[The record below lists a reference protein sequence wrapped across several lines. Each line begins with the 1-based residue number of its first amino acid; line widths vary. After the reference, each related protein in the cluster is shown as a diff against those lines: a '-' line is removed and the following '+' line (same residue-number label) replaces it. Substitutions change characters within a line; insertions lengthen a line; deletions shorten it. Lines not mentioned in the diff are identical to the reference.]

1 MFMLSKSKNH
11 LGSQALHTPPILSR
25 RDLILKTGAGF
36 AGLALTHL
44 LDRDGLLLA
53 EPGQSNAAG
62 QSASGP
68 LVPKQPHFPGQAK
81 SVIFLFMY
89 GGPSHVDLF
98 DPKPELTRNHG
109 KPMTGKGDIDVF
121 FGNPGTLMAS
131 PYKFKKYGQSGIEV
145 SELYPCLATC
155 VDDLAV
161 VRSMF
166 TESNNHSPAIFQM
179 NSGAIRPGNPALGC
193 WVTYGLGSFNEN
205 LPAFVVMYDWR
216 GGPIGG
222 APNWSAGFMPAA
234 YQGTPFRS
242 TGQPIVDLQP
252 PRHVDPQL
260 QRAQVDFM
268 AKLNRE
274 HAQKH
279 SGSSDLE
286 ARIASYELAFQMQT
300 HAPEAVDISRES
312 EETRELYGLND
323 KQTEYFGRQCLIAR
337 RLVEREVRFIQLYSG
352 GGHQQ
357 QSWDAHYGLD
367 ENHRLHCAETDKPM
381 AGLLK
386 DLKRRGL
393 LETTL
398 VVWGGEFGRMPI
410 SQSAIGRD
418 HNPHGFTMW
427 LAGGG
432 VPGGQVLGATDEL
445 GYRAVDEPHSVHDL
459 HATILQCLGLNHRK
473 LTYYYGGR
481 DQRLTNLGGDPI
493 QKLL

>member
-1 MFMLSKSKNH
+1 MMANTDHSNPLS
-11 LGSQALHTPPILSR
+11 ALPRQMLSR
-25 RDLILKTGAGF
+25 RELIFSAGAGF

-44 LDRDGLLLA
+44 LDREGLLHAQPIERVASSPHLA
-53 EPGQSNAAG
+53 N
-62 QSASGP
+62 P
-68 LVPKQPHFPGQAK
+68 LAPKEPHFQAKAK

-98 DPKPELTRNHG
+98 DPKPELTRHHG

-121 FGNPGTLMAS
+121 FGNPGNLMAS
-131 PYKFKKYGQSGIEV
+131 PYQFRKHGQSGIEV
-145 SELYPCLATC
+145 SELYPTLAGC
-155 VDDLAV
+155 IDDLAV
-161 VRSMF
+161 IRSMF

-179 NSGAIRPGNPALGC
+179 NSGTIRPGNPSLGS

-242 TGQPIVDLQP
+242 TGQPIVDLRP
-252 PRHVDPQL
+252 PAYVDPHL
-260 QRAQVDFM
+260 QRAQVDLM
-268 AKLNRE
+268 EKLNRQ
-274 HAQKH
+274 HARLRP
-279 SGSSDLE
+279 GNTDLE
-286 ARIASYELAFQMQT
+286 ARIASYELAFQMQS
-300 HAPEAVDISRES
+300 HAPEAVDLSKET

-323 KQTEYFGRQCLIAR
+323 PQAEYFGRQCLIAR
-337 RLVEREVRFIQLYSG
+337 RLVERGVRFIQLYSG

-367 ENHRLHCAETDKPM
+367 ENHRLHCAETDRPI

-393 LETTL
+393 LDSTL

-432 VPGGQVLGATDEL
+432 VKGGRVIGATDEL
-445 GYRAVDEPHSVHDL
+445 GYRAVEEPHSVYDL
-459 HATILQCLGLNHRK
+459 HATILHCLGLNHRK

-493 QKLL
+493 LKLL